1 MTTILPEGDDLK
13 KAARWIIEEQT
24 CNPKKALKNLI
35 EEACLKFDLSPLD
48 SDFLDRFVREKL
60 FP

>member
-1 MTTILPEGDDLK
+1 MTTILPEGDDFK

-24 CNPKKALKNLI
+24 CDPKKSLKNLI

>member
-13 KAARWIIEEQT
+13 KAARWIIEERT
-24 CNPKKALKNLI
+24 CNPQKALKNLI